1 MGEVGGS
8 FAAEYDETGHRAQGA
23 VTGLAVLQVVQVLQV
38 LQVSHNEAFDHS
50 VNPKR
55 VDA

>member
-23 VTGLAVLQVVQVLQV
+23 VTGHAGRASLASRAGRASLLQ
-38 LQVSHNEAFDHS
+38 
-50 VNPKR
+50 
-55 VDA
+55 